1 MLAILKARPGE
12 GEISR
17 QERGIMRPAIASL
30 LLLLACTSAV
40 RAAVPPSEDDAK
52 VRELPTPR
60 PAGTGLLGFL
70 RAALGSV

>member
-1 MLAILKARPGE
+1 
-12 GEISR
+12 
-17 QERGIMRPAIASL
+17 MRAAIASL

-60 PAGTGLLGFL
+60 PTGTGLLGFL